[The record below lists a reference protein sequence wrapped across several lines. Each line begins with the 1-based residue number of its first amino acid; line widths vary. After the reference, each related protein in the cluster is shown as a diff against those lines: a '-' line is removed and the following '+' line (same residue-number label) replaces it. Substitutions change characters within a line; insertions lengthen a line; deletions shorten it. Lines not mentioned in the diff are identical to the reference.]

1 MHTGGLIKKPKAFV
15 KHTVSIVLLFG
26 MKQKSLK
33 LPVSPGVTGSSTR
46 LDLRQFPLPL
56 FTFVCCI
63 RLYSESH
70 IVCKRINREKEQDV
84 DTLTKMLHVLH
95 LLGI

>member
-46 LDLRQFPLPL
+46 LDL
-56 FTFVCCI
+56 
-63 RLYSESH
+63 
-70 IVCKRINREKEQDV
+70 
-84 DTLTKMLHVLH
+84 
-95 LLGI
+95 